1 LEAQALSTLRRP
13 SPDQL
18 PQVNVEAILDALA
31 PHFEDEF
38 EFFGKLSVILNK
50 VVSQDPFNDE
60 EKHIVSL
67 DKPFTDTQ
75 FLPTT
80 TILAD

>member
-1 LEAQALSTLRRP
+1 M
-13 SPDQL
+13 
-18 PQVNVEAILDALA
+18 A

-67 DKPFTDTQ
+67 DKPFTETQ